1 MKVGIERLQ
10 KFLLESKLLT
20 EKQFEKSLQESKKSD
35 SDVRD
40 VLVSH
45 GLISMEDLVKVEA
58 HILGIPFINL
68 EKEKINPETLRVIP
82 EAIARVHNI
91 VAFRKKGNTLEV
103 AMLDPEDL
111 RTIEFIQKT
120 NPSLKISASMTTEAS
135 IRNVISQYEET
146 LENEFGKLVKETVGG
161 IRHMKE
167 DIVFKEKEGLQ
178 KDADDLPI
186 IKIVDTLLKHAI
198 LQRASDIHIEPEE
211 NRVLVRYRIDGI
223 LRVVMVLPV
232 LSGPAIVA
240 RIKVLSSLK
249 LDEHRLPQDGRFK
262 IETEDFKYSVRV
274 SILPVFNG
282 EKTVMRL
289 LAEDNKKIELEELGM
304 SGLALEHLRENLV
317 RPTGM
322 ILVTGP
328 TGCGKTTTLYTA
340 MEKLNTPAVN
350 ISTVEDPIEYRM
362 PGINQT
368 QVNAKI
374 GLTFA
379 AGLRVLVRQ
388 DPNIIMVGE
397 IRDGETVNLAINDAL
412 TGHLVLS
419 TIHTTEAAG
428 AIPRLIDM
436 GAEPF
441 LISSTLN
448 LIIAQR
454 LVRKFFRDKEAYK
467 LKPADLQNMEKYC
480 DTERILN
487 ILKEEKLAK
496 PNDKLRDIDFY
507 KPKPTEEASEGY
519 KGRIG
524 IFEVLP
530 VKEKIKDLIV
540 KKVATKEIAAQAIR
554 DGMRTMI
561 EDGFVKA
568 AQGMTSIE
576 EVLRVIVE

>member
-262 IETEDFKYSVRV
+262 IETEDFKYSVMV

-289 LAEDNKKIELEELGM
+289 LAEDNKKIELE
-304 SGLALEHLRENLV
+304 
-317 RPTGM
+317 
-322 ILVTGP
+322 
-328 TGCGKTTTLYTA
+328 
-340 MEKLNTPAVN
+340 
-350 ISTVEDPIEYRM
+350 
-362 PGINQT
+362 
-368 QVNAKI
+368 
-374 GLTFA
+374 
-379 AGLRVLVRQ
+379 
-388 DPNIIMVGE
+388 
-397 IRDGETVNLAINDAL
+397 
-412 TGHLVLS
+412 
-419 TIHTTEAAG
+419 
-428 AIPRLIDM
+428 
-436 GAEPF
+436 
-441 LISSTLN
+441 
-448 LIIAQR
+448 
-454 LVRKFFRDKEAYK
+454 
-467 LKPADLQNMEKYC
+467 
-480 DTERILN
+480 
-487 ILKEEKLAK
+487 
-496 PNDKLRDIDFY
+496 
-507 KPKPTEEASEGY
+507 
-519 KGRIG
+519 
-524 IFEVLP
+524 
-530 VKEKIKDLIV
+530 
-540 KKVATKEIAAQAIR
+540 
-554 DGMRTMI
+554 
-561 EDGFVKA
+561 
-568 AQGMTSIE
+568 
-576 EVLRVIVE
+576 